1 MKYNLEILSNEDLKK
16 LNEIVDSSLS
26 NPTNPNL
33 ASMDEYQQSTT
44 FFKPF
49 DNKELSNFINNI
61 TGYTTSQ
68 INSLFYITYNEGD
81 KLPAHRDR
89 RNPSIKQNPEHSI
102 SYSFLL
108 DMCEEGG
115 EFLLEN
121 QDVKFNIPGQYLW
134 FDGWDIVHEIK
145 QVKKGKRKVLVV
157 WYRVL
162 SESKLF

>member
-49 DNKELSNFINNI
+49 DNNELSSFINNI
-61 TGYTTSQ
+61 TGYTTPQ

-115 EFLLEN
+115 EFLLDN
-121 QDVKFNIPGQYLW
+121 QDVEFNKPGQYLW

-145 QVKKGKRKVLVV
+145 EVKKGQRRVFVV
-157 WYRVL
+157 WYRPDTK
-162 SESKLF
+162 SKLI